1 MKIPDDVFET
11 RCPYCIHG
19 QTRAGN
25 KDIPEAWVF
34 QIYHIKDLSCR
45 VMGIAKYERIPG
57 ECETFQPNDIFGI
70 CLTCMHFNSYQETT
84 GCVLDDHP
92 NRRCVYVVN
101 SYGKSTYAN
110 IGYTCDNFEVKP
122 YLTERMVSEAA
133 AGRIPQNFD
142 PETME
147 PIGRLEESKGAAEH
161 WEMLTRKARAEEEA
175 ARRAREEKNG
185 QQIEF
190 TIDDFEED

>member
-1 MKIPDDVFET
+1 MKIPDDVFKN

-34 QIYHIKDLSCR
+34 QIYHMKDLSCKIFG
-45 VMGIAKYERIPG
+45 VAWCDEIPG
-57 ECETFQPNDIFGI
+57 ECRSFTPLDIFGI
-70 CLTCMHFNSYQETT
+70 CKTCAHFNQFHGKT
-84 GCVLDDHP
+84 GCLLEESP
-92 NRRCVYVVN
+92 NRRQVYI
-101 SYGKSTYAN
+101 GMPFGETYESELF
-110 IGYTCDNFEVKP
+110 TCDEYTVQQRKA
-122 YLTERMVSEAA
+122 RHMVELAA
-133 AGRIPQNFD
+133 QGKIPQNFD

-190 TIDDFEED
+190 SLDDFEED

>member
-1 MKIPDDVFET
+1 MKIPDDVFKN
-11 RCPYCIHG
+11 RCPYCMHG
-19 QTRAGN
+19 QVRAGN
-25 KDIPEAWVF
+25 KDIPEGWVF

-45 VMGIAKYERIPG
+45 VMGVARYDRIPG
-57 ECETFQPNDIFGI
+57 ECESFQPNDIFGI
-70 CLTCMHFNSYQETT
+70 CLTCMHFSSYHGTT

-110 IGYTCDNFEVKP
+110 IGYTCDNYEVKP

-142 PETME
+142 PKTME
-147 PIGRLEESKGAAEH
+147 PIGRLEETKAAKI
-161 WEMLTRKARAEEEA
+161 WEQLTDKARAEEEA

-190 TIDDFEED
+190 SLDDFEED